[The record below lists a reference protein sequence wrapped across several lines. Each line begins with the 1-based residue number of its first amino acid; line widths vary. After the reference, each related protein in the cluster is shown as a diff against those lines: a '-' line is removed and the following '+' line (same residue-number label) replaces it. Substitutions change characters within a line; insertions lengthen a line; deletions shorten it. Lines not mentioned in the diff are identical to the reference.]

1 MAYKHHHR
9 AGKPRPD
16 LEHTPGDPITKQ
28 FKIRAKQTELD
39 KITELARD
47 GVSLPARVIP
57 AGVSKSELVR
67 LALGLTDATPPKGEP
82 GKSALVELQRRLKK
96 GDT

>member
-1 MAYKHHHR
+1 MAYL
-9 AGKPRPD
+9 PRKVPPPD
-16 LEHTPGDPITKQ
+16 DPIDKQ
-28 FKIRAKQTELD
+28 FKIRAKQAELD

-67 LALGLTDATPPKGEP
+67 MAIGLTDATPPKGEP
-82 GKSALVELQRRLKK
+82 GKSALTELQRRLKE
-96 GDT
+96 DH

>member
-1 MAYKHHHR
+1 MAYL
-9 AGKPRPD
+9 PRK
-16 LEHTPGDPITKQ
+16 TPPPEDPIDKQ
-28 FKIRAKQTELD
+28 FKIRAKQAELD

-67 LALGLTDATPPKGEP
+67 LAIGLTDASPPKGEP
-82 GKSALVELQRRLKK
+82 GKSALTELQRRLK
-96 GDT
+96 GGSD

>member
-1 MAYKHHHR
+1 MKR
-9 AGKPRPD
+9 GPQTD
-16 LEHTPGDPITKQ
+16 DPISKQ
-28 FKIRAKQTELD
+28 FKIRAKPAELE

-67 LALGLTDATPPKGEP
+67 LALGLTDAEPPKGEP
-82 GKSALVELQRRLKK
+82 GKSALTELQRRLKGGK
-96 GDT
+96 